1 MSPLLRTLALL
12 SVALLGVEPARSATP
27 NQPTA
32 AKKLSLTDVLQEVRN
47 LYPPLLAALIE
58 QDIATGRVRQAM
70 GAFDTNLAAGGTTY
84 PSGYYEGRSGFAT
97 LDRPFQNWGGNA
109 YAGYRLSSG
118 YLPDYNKDRTGSDGE
133 VVLGFKVPL
142 LREGTIDRR
151 RANLWKSQIDREL
164 ADPFILRQHLDF
176 IRAGTIAYFN
186 WLGTG
191 LRLKLAEELLRV
203 ARERDDAIAT
213 QVKNG
218 AAAPIVQV
226 DNQRLVVSREIG
238 VIQALRRFEAAS
250 IELSLFHRDGNAAPI
265 LATRAQL
272 PDEFPAHP
280 APSATSLN
288 SDIQLANENRPEIR
302 RIQLSMKKSVIDLRL
317 AGNDTL
323 PNLDFSAKIGQA
335 LSDQLPKNLDRTEA
349 ETRLEFRLPL
359 ERRDARG
366 RQDVAK
372 AEISRLELDST
383 FAKNRIAAEVQDSHS
398 ALVAAHQALL
408 KTRLNVDLAR
418 RLEAAEN
425 EKIRQGAADLLALQI
440 REQATFDAQVLEVD
454 ALNEYFRAQANYR
467 AATAIDAPKS
477 PPTPTPKR

>member
-1 MSPLLRTLALL
+1 MSPRILL
-12 SVALLGVEPARSATP
+12 SALVAIAYCLICAHRPVLAQTG
-27 NQPTA
+27 
-32 AKKLSLTDVLQEVRN
+32 KLQLADILREVRDQ
-47 LYPPLLAALIE
+47 YPPLLAALIE
-58 QDIATGRVRQAM
+58 QDIATGRVRQSL
-70 GAFDTNLAAGGTTY
+70 GAFDTNLNAGATTY

-133 VVLGFKVPL
+133 VMLGFKVPL

-151 RANLWKSQIDREL
+151 RATLWKSEIDREL

-176 IRAGTIAYFN
+176 IRASTIAYFN
-186 WLGTG
+186 WLGAG
-191 LRLKLAEELLRV
+191 QRLKLAEELLRV

-213 QVKNG
+213 QVQNG

-226 DNQRLVVSREIG
+226 DNQRLVVSREIAA
-238 VIQALRRFEAAS
+238 IQALRRFEAAA
-250 IELSLFHRDGNAAPI
+250 IELSLFHRDRNATPLLANRSQLPENFPTHPEPKSSTLEPDI
-265 LATRAQL
+265 LLATA
-272 PDEFPAHP
+272 
-280 APSATSLN
+280 
-288 SDIQLANENRPEIR
+288 NRPEMKR
-302 RIQLSMKKSVIDLRL
+302 LELSLRKTVIDLRL

-323 PNLDFSAKIGQA
+323 PNLDLSAKIGHA

-359 ERRDARG
+359 ERRDAKG

-372 AEISRLELDST
+372 AEIARIELDTT
-383 FAKNRIAAEVQDSHS
+383 FAKNRIAADVRDSHS

-418 RLEAAEN
+418 RLEEAEN
-425 EKIRQGAADLLALQI
+425 EKFRQGAADLLALQI

-454 ALNEYFRAQANYR
+454 ALTEYFRAQANYR
-467 AATAIDAPKS
+467 AAIAADLPQKLAPK
-477 PPTPTPKR
+477 PKK

>member
-1 MSPLLRTLALL
+1 
-12 SVALLGVEPARSATP
+12 
-27 NQPTA
+27 
-32 AKKLSLTDVLQEVRN
+32 
-47 LYPPLLAALIE
+47 
-58 QDIATGRVRQAM
+58 M
-70 GAFDTNLAAGGTTY
+70 GAFDTNLVAGGTTY

-186 WLGTG
+186 WLSTG
-191 LRLKLAEELLRV
+191 QRLRLAEELLRV
-203 ARERDDAIAT
+203 ARERDEAIAT

-238 VIQALRRFEAAS
+238 VIQAQRRFEAAA
-250 IELSLFHRDGNAAPI
+250 IELSLFHRDGKAAPI
-265 LATRAQL
+265 LAPRTQL
-272 PDEFPAHP
+272 PDDFPAHP
-280 APSATSLN
+280 APSTS
-288 SDIQLANENRPEIR
+288 SHVRDIELANNNRPEIR
-302 RIQLSMKKSVIDLRL
+302 RIQLSMQKTVIDLRL

-323 PNLDFSAKIGQA
+323 PNLDFSAKLGHA

-366 RQDVAK
+366 RQDVAR

-383 FAKNRIAAEVQDSHS
+383 FAKNRIAAEVRDSHS
-398 ALVAAHQALL
+398 ALVAAHHALL

-418 RLEAAEN
+418 RLEEAEN

-454 ALNEYFRAQANYR
+454 ALNEYFRAQANYH
-467 AATAIDAPKS
+467 AATAIDAPKQEKANVSRPPS
-477 PPTPTPKR
+477 PSNR

>member
-1 MSPLLRTLALL
+1 MSTPLRTLALFCTTL
-12 SVALLGVEPARSATP
+12 LAVAPSHSAAPNPPASTR
-27 NQPTA
+27 
-32 AKKLSLTDVLQEVRN
+32 KLFLTDILQEVKS

-58 QDIATGRVRQAM
+58 QDIATGRVRQSM

-133 VVLGFKVPL
+133 VILGFKVPL
-142 LREGTIDRR
+142 LRESTIDRR

-191 LRLKLAEELLRV
+191 QRLRLAEELLRV
-203 ARERDDAIAT
+203 ARERDEAIAT

-238 VIQALRRFEAAS
+238 VIQAQRRFEAAA

-265 LATRAQL
+265 LAPRTQL
-272 PDEFPAHP
+272 PDDFPAHP
-280 APSATSLN
+280 APSTSSLD
-288 SDIQLANENRPEIR
+288 SDIQLANNNRPEIR
-302 RIQLSMKKSVIDLRL
+302 RIQLSMQKTVIDLRL

-323 PNLDFSAKIGQA
+323 PNLDLSAKIGHA
-335 LSDQLPKNLDRTEA
+335 LSNQLPKNLDRTEA

-383 FAKNRIAAEVQDSHS
+383 FAKDRIAAEVRDSHS

-418 RLEAAEN
+418 RLEEAEN

-440 REQATFDAQVLEVD
+440 REQATFDAKVIEVD
-454 ALNEYFRAQANYR
+454 ALNEYFRSQANYR
-467 AATAIDAPKS
+467 AATAVDAPKRD
-477 PPTPTPKR
+477 K

>member
-1 MSPLLRTLALL
+1 
-12 SVALLGVEPARSATP
+12 
-27 NQPTA
+27 
-32 AKKLSLTDVLQEVRN
+32 
-47 LYPPLLAALIE
+47 
-58 QDIATGRVRQAM
+58 M
-70 GAFDTNLAAGGTTY
+70 GAFDTNLVAGGTTY

-186 WLGTG
+186 WLSTG
-191 LRLKLAEELLRV
+191 QRLRLAEELLRV
-203 ARERDDAIAT
+203 ARERDEAIAT

-238 VIQALRRFEAAS
+238 VIQAQRRFEAAA
-250 IELSLFHRDGNAAPI
+250 IELSLFHRDGKAAPI
-265 LATRAQL
+265 LAPRTQL
-272 PDEFPAHP
+272 PDDFPAHP
-280 APSATSLN
+280 APSTSSLDR
-288 SDIQLANENRPEIR
+288 DIELANNNRPEIR
-302 RIQLSMKKSVIDLRL
+302 RIQLSMQKTVIDLRL

-323 PNLDFSAKIGQA
+323 PNLDFSAKLGHA

-366 RQDVAK
+366 RQDVAR
-372 AEISRLELDST
+372 AEISRLELDAT
-383 FAKNRIAAEVQDSHS
+383 FAKNRIAAEVRDSHS
-398 ALVAAHQALL
+398 ALVAAHHALL

-418 RLEAAEN
+418 RLEEAEN

-454 ALNEYFRAQANYR
+454 ALNEYFRAQANYH
-467 AATAIDAPKS
+467 AATAIDAPKQEKANGSRPPS
-477 PPTPTPKR
+477 PSNR